1 MANEL
6 RDKGIEIAN
15 QAVQADNG
23 EEPTPPPDV
32 CNTPACARAQ
42 SGV

>member
-23 EEPTPPPDV
+23 AQRSESR
-32 CNTPACARAQ
+32 TPAPPASAASRLRI
-42 SGV
+42 